1 MNFDVQSYVL
11 EALDFRDLLSIAQ
24 TNEFFSHLA
33 QTIFKQK
40 HSQKVI
46 EIFVPHNNNDAQDIY
61 ATDDTI
67 HVNSIQ
73 SIFRVFGRFG
83 RLISKLKVRFIA
95 NRYGN
100 FSMENQKVF
109 SSIGD
114 AISLYCSDSL
124 TQLSI
129 DSSYPHFFDEITTP
143 FSHVEF
149 LELNGRFAK
158 LGSSTLNFT
167 ELFPKL
173 RRLSLKYITILD
185 QSNFNWT
192 IPFLDDLH
200 VNTCIYETLALNQT
214 EIGEILECNPQI
226 RSLSFND
233 VSQSFLITINKYLPH
248 LENLQIGST
257 RRIYSRDF
265 EDGRVIFQN
274 IKSFLTYWEMQQW
287 PDNIEFRNL
296 TELSVHVSIEPEYNN
311 WWLEFLDKNTHV
323 KVFNVILGCLSDD
336 DLKNLATKHL
346 SLDEASLQLC
356 RHVEDSSVLDFVQ
369 NNDKMKRIFFKKY
382 EYMEVSLET
391 KAQALVQ
398 RFSDKWKITNKSTD
412 KIELIRRQHDTNE
425 RRY

>member
-1 MNFDVQSYVL
+1 MLD
-11 EALDFRDLLSIAQ
+11 ALDFRDLLSIAQ

-33 QTIFKQK
+33 QTIFRRK
-40 HSQKVI
+40 HSQKVM
-46 EIFVPHNNNDAQDIY
+46 EIFVPLKNNVDQDIY
-61 ATDDTI
+61 ETDDTI
-67 HVNSIQ
+67 HVNSVQ
-73 SIFRVFGRFG
+73 SIFRVLKRFG

-100 FSMENQKVF
+100 FSIENQKVF

-114 AISLYCSDSL
+114 AISSYCSDSL

-129 DSSYPHFFDEITTP
+129 DSSYPHFFDKITKP
-143 FSHVEF
+143 FSHVEI
-149 LELNGRFAK
+149 LKLNGRFAQ

-185 QSNFNWT
+185 QANFNST
-192 IPFLDDLH
+192 IPFLDNLH
-200 VNTCIYETLALNQT
+200 VNTRIFERIGLTQP
-214 EIGEILECNPQI
+214 EIEEILKCNPQI

-257 RRIYSRDF
+257 RRINSRDF
-265 EDGRVIFQN
+265 EDQRVIFQN
-274 IKSFLTYWEMQQW
+274 IKSFSTFWEMQRF

-311 WWLEFLDKNTHV
+311 WWLEFLHTNTHV
-323 KVFNVILGCLSDD
+323 KVFNVILGCLSDN
-336 DLKNLATKHL
+336 DLKNLATKQL
-346 SLDEASLQLC
+346 SLDEASLLLC
-356 RHVEDSSVLDFVQ
+356 RHVDDSSVVSFVQ
-369 NNDKMKRIFFKKY
+369 NNDKMKKIHFKKC

-398 RFSDKWKITNKSTD
+398 RFGDKWKITNSTD
-412 KIELIRRQHDTNE
+412 KIELIRRQHDTNKI
-425 RRY
+425 RY